1 MSAAKGLGV
10 LLFVGTTVLGIVLYF
25 VEDTSLADLLS
36 LGAGALCLF
45 WLIMVLTVPWNLYFR
60 ARQLITEIAISR
72 ERGLAVPEGRDVEAR
87 RIARRLLV
95 GAIGAHMLS
104 AGVIALITWISGGV
118 VGYWFAGFY
127 LLSTLFRPG
136 GAYAEHLAQRL
147 RTMLREVTHPRED
160 VLALIERVRVL
171 ETRVEALETRTEDLR
186 VSVTQLRETAVS
198 ETAHTTTRFHEA
210 DRKVDALG
218 RRFEDTISQLTD
230 NQEVIS
236 GIKAFLRLLRTEQ
249 S

>member
-1 MSAAKGLGV
+1 MGATRLLAV
-10 LLFVGTTVLGIVLYF
+10 LLFVGTTALGIVLYF

-36 LGAGALCLF
+36 LGAGAVCLF
-45 WLIMVLTVPWNLYFR
+45 WLILVLTAPWNLYFR
-60 ARQLITEIAISR
+60 AQRVITEIAISR

-87 RIARRLLV
+87 RIARRLLY
-95 GAIGAHMLS
+95 GAIGAHVLS
-104 AGVIALITWISGGV
+104 AAVIALITWISGGV

-136 GAYAEHLAQRL
+136 QAYAEHLSQRL
-147 RTMLREVTHPRED
+147 RTMLREVTHPRDD
-160 VLALIERVRVL
+160 VLAVSQDVTALKAK
-171 ETRVEALETRTEDLR
+171 VEALETRTKELLE
-186 VSVTQLRETAVS
+186 SIEQLKETTVFGA
-198 ETAHTTTRFHEA
+198 ADTTKRFQEA

>member
-1 MSAAKGLGV
+1 M
-10 LLFVGTTVLGIVLYF
+10 LLVGTTVLGIVLYF

-45 WLIMVLTVPWNLYFR
+45 WLIMVLTVPWNLHFQ
-60 ARQLITEIAISR
+60 ARRLIREIAISR
-72 ERGLAVPEGRDVEAR
+72 ERGLAVPEAREPEAR
-87 RIARRLLV
+87 RIARRLLW
-95 GAIGAHMLS
+95 GAIGAHVVS
-104 AGVIALITWISGGV
+104 AAVIALITWISGGV

-136 GAYAEHLAQRL
+136 QAYLEHLGQRL
-147 RTMLREVTHPRED
+147 RSMLREVTHPRED
-160 VLALIERVRVL
+160 VLALIDRVTTLER
-171 ETRVEALETRTEDLR
+171 RVEGLDERTTVLIETVALLK
-186 VSVTQLRETAVS
+186 
-198 ETAHTTTRFHEA
+198 TTTGQDAERATEQFHAA
-210 DRKVDALG
+210 DRKIDALG

-230 NQEVIS
+230 NREVIS

>member
-1 MSAAKGLGV
+1 MGAARLLGV
-10 LLFVGTTVLGIVLYF
+10 LLFVGTTALGIVLYF
-25 VEDTSLADLLS
+25 VEDTSLSDLLS

-45 WLIMVLTVPWNLYFR
+45 WLIMVLTAPWNLYFR
-60 ARQLITEIAISR
+60 AQRVITEIAISR

-87 RIARRLLV
+87 RIARRLLC
-95 GAIGAHMLS
+95 GAIGAHVVS
-104 AGVIALITWISGGV
+104 AAVIALITWISGGV

-136 GAYAEHLAQRL
+136 QAYAEHLSQRL
-147 RTMLREVTHPRED
+147 RAMLREVTHPRDD
-160 VLALIERVRVL
+160 VLAVGQEITALKA
-171 ETRVEALETRTEDLR
+171 RVEALETRTEELR
-186 VSVTQLRETAVS
+186 ASVARLEETAVS
-198 ETAHTTTRFHEA
+198 EAAHTTARFHEA
-210 DRKVDALG
+210 DRRVEALG